1 MTKYSIKFCLSK
13 MLELLMSCFD
23 LRVRGYTI
31 HEKIGDGSYGQ
42 VYRIS
47 RGTKIYA
54 LKRIDLMD
62 SYDDVIRTLREV
74 RVLKYLSSCPQSVM
88 VVDGW
93 MDKKGTRT
101 NLVLE
106 YFDYD
111 LRKVLKDG
119 FEFSETHLRYIARQ
133 IFVGLAFLHSSGII
147 HRDVKTANILINS
160 KDCRTVLCDY
170 NLATCIESSDVNSP
184 RTQNVV
190 SRWYRSPELL
200 QGKPYSSKI
209 DVWAAG
215 CVLFE
220 LATSKVLWCG
230 HSDEDQLRRICTTLK
245 PSFEDREE
253 LGMDTCFF
261 SETGDSRIRF
271 DRFSEH
277 FSEEFNDFMKTI
289 LTFSPSRRSS
299 SVDALDHSWLSAISE
314 PRLILSGNLM
324 KSIETSERSV
334 SFILASEVINISRQM
349 KGKRTI

>member
-1 MTKYSIKFCLSK
+1 MI
-13 MLELLMSCFD
+13 ELLKSCFNPS
-23 LRVRGYTI
+23 VRGYTI
-31 HEKIGDGSYGQ
+31 HEKIGDGSYGE

-47 RGTKIYA
+47 RGPKIFA
-54 LKRIDLMD
+54 LKRIDLMET
-62 SYDDVIRTLREV
+62 YDDIIRTLREV

-88 VVDGW
+88 LIDGW

-111 LRKVLKDG
+111 LRKVVKEG

-170 NLATCIESSDVNSP
+170 NLAACTESSDVYSP

-190 SRWYRSPELL
+190 TRWYRSPELL
-200 QGKPYSSKI
+200 QGRPYSSKI

-230 HSDEDQLRRICTTLK
+230 HTDEDQLRRICSTLK
-245 PSFEDREE
+245 PSYEDREE
-253 LGMDTCFF
+253 MGLDTFLF
-261 SETGDSRIRF
+261 SETGDSRVTF
-271 DRFSEH
+271 DRFSER
-277 FSEEFNDFMKTI
+277 FSDEFNDFMKTI
-289 LTFSPSRRSS
+289 LAFSPCRRSS
-299 SVDALDHSWLSAISE
+299 AVDALNHSWLSAISE
-314 PRLILSGNLM
+314 PRLILSDNLL
-324 KSIETSERSV
+324 KSSETSERTV
-334 SFILASEVINISRQM
+334 TYILASEVINISRQSN
-349 KGKRTI
+349 GKRTI